1 MNEKIIS
8 YIKDE
13 VTNEAIDHIDANE
26 DLLGSGIIDSIG
38 LIKLISFLEQ
48 EYQISIPPEDMTVEN
63 FMTPQSI
70 TEYILKLKDQ

>member
-26 DLLGSGIIDSIG
+26 DLLGNGIIDSIG

-48 EYQISIPPEDMTVEN
+48 EYRISIPPEDMTVEN